1 MQQEPIERGAPE
13 HAALRTLHSPEFIA
27 AWRALVQRVFGLREE
42 DGCLRVRSLTGGTT
56 LSYLPLLN
64 YTDLGIDEAQQL
76 ARRCGTRP
84 YLVRALDWQTAAAPG
99 DAVTMRLVL
108 AGHDRDSL
116 WMHALGGK
124 CRNQVRKAQRSQLV
138 VRSGA
143 TPDLVDDFHALLART
158 LHRHGAPLLPRALL
172 QQLACDFT
180 CRFHVAYRA
189 GVPVA
194 AIVAIDDHDLV
205 WVPWAAADPAA
216 FASCPN
222 HIVYWTAIEE
232 AHAAGKTLFDF
243 GRSPYGGSTHRFKQQ
258 WGAVDVRIALLSP
271 RAAGLYDKYA
281 TAQRLWR
288 RLPAAVVDRVGP
300 WLCAYLPD
308 Y

>member
-1 MQQEPIERGAPE
+1 MPQDRIEPAAPVS
-13 HAALRTLHSPEFIA
+13 AALRTLHSPEFVT
-27 AWRALVQRVFGLREE
+27 AWRALVQRTFRVREE
-42 DGCLRVRSLTGGTT
+42 EGCVRVRGLLGGTT

-64 YTDLGIDEAQQL
+64 YSDLGIDAAHEL
-76 ARRCGTRP
+76 ARRCGARP
-84 YLVRALDWQTAAAPG
+84 YLVRALDWQTPAAPG

-108 AGHDRDSL
+108 AGHDHESL
-116 WMHALGGK
+116 WMRGLDGK

-158 LHRHGAPLLPRALL
+158 LHRHGAPVLPRALL
-172 QQLACDFT
+172 QNLARDFA
-180 CRFHVAYRA
+180 CRFHVAYGGGA
-189 GVPVA
+189 PVA
-194 AIVAIDDHDLV
+194 AIVAITDHDLV
-205 WVPWAAADPAA
+205 WVPWAAADPAS
-216 FASCPN
+216 FTSCPN

-232 AHAAGKTLFDF
+232 ALAAGKALFDF

-258 WGAVDVRIALLSP
+258 WGATDVRIALFSSSP
-271 RAAGLYDKYA
+271 AGVYDKYA

-288 RLPAAVVDRVGP
+288 KLPAAVVDRVGP